1 MKFGLSV
8 VALGLAWPG
17 LVAAQQCYP
26 TNVSIGWTQPNNVAI
41 SDQLATR
48 WPTDA
53 SVRLA
58 YGGAWCPVEA
68 QFELQTLDGVLVPA
82 QVRIHT
88 PLTIVENAAQALT
101 IVDIDPIAVLG
112 EREDYRVV
120 VRPPNPSLP
129 AFEEYIFEFR
139 TSNRGMDPIDAD
151 AFEGVR
157 SVALASDTCSEDRPY
172 EAVNANNPAC
182 LVSSKFRL
190 KMEFQPLNRAE
201 LSYALFRTS
210 TTPLDEAG
218 EPIALEA
225 DNTRV
230 AIGVQPGSR
239 DVTGTGVPIRP
250 VTFEVLYAPL
260 PRRDCF
266 NVVILDE
273 WGRERGDPDN
283 VACIDLV
290 IPEPCPRGC
299 EGQECMFAY
308 PEPNPFE
315 TNPPLPGQACESL
328 GINGGD
334 PDQPIP
340 PVGEEPE
347 PEGGGDGG
355 VMGDGGVAADASTDA
370 GSDGG
375 GGGSDGCAV
384 SVSDAPAPWWLAL
397 VGLVLIR
404 RRRRA

>member
-26 TNVSIGWTQPNNVAI
+26 TDVSIGWTQPNNVAI

-48 WPTDA
+48 WPRDA

-58 YGGAWCPVEA
+58 YGGDWCPDAA
-68 QFELQTLDGVLVPA
+68 QFELQTLDGALIPA

-88 PLTIVENAAQALT
+88 PLTIVENTAKALT
-101 IVDIDPIAVLG
+101 IVDVDPIPILD

-139 TSNRGMDPIDAD
+139 TSNKMMDPIDANG
-151 AFEGVR
+151 FEGVR
-157 SVALASDTCSEDRPY
+157 SVALASDTCSEDPPF

-190 KMEFQPLNRAE
+190 RLEFQPLNRAE
-201 LSYALFRTS
+201 LSYAIYRTS

-218 EPIALEA
+218 DPIALEA

-230 AIGVQPGSR
+230 GVGVQPGSR

-250 VTFEVLYAPL
+250 VIFEVLYAPL

-266 NVVILDE
+266 NVMILDE
-273 WGRERGDPDN
+273 WGRERGDVDN
-283 VACIDLV
+283 IACIDLV

-299 EGQECMFAY
+299 EGMECQVVF

-315 TNPPLPGQACESL
+315 TNPPLPGQACESVGL
-328 GINGGD
+328 NGGD
-334 PDQPIP
+334 PDRPIP

-347 PEGGGDGG
+347 PEGGGEGGAPGDDAGVEPEGTADGG
-355 VMGDGGVAADASTDA
+355 TE
-370 GSDGG
+370 GG
-375 GGGSDGCAV
+375 GGGGGC
-384 SVSDAPAPWWLAL
+384 SVGVADAPSAWWLAL
-397 VGLVLIR
+397 VALVGIR
-404 RRRRA
+404 RRR